1 MMQGLAVFSDRL
13 REPHALRCDTE
24 AEQMDGQRLP
34 DCHPVLG
41 ALFNN
46 LSLLYHHM
54 GRLRPA
60 VFCMQRAV
68 HVRSESQRQTP
79 FPPWCYPSQTHIT
92 DPRTCQASPRPSL
105 RA

>member
-1 MMQGLAVFSDRL
+1 MEDAESYMLQGLAVFSDRL
-13 REPHALRCDTE
+13 REPHALRCETA

-54 GRLRPA
+54 GRLQSA

-68 HVRSESQRQTP
+68 IVRSE
-79 FPPWCYPSQTHIT
+79 CH
-92 DPRTCQASPRPSL
+92 
-105 RA
+105 